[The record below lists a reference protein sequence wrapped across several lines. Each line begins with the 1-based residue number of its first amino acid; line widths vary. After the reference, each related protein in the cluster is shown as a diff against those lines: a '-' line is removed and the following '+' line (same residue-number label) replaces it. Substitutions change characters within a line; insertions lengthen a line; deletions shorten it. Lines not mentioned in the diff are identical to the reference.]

1 MTVGQSKNDDGSWP
15 YADTAQAIEKMGAKH
30 VDTSVDI
37 SYDCHYNLTLMK
49 LCVLILTTLQL

>member
-1 MTVGQSKNDDGSWP
+1 MGFYSTQVLGKGEVTVGQSKNDDGSWP

-37 SYDCHYNLTLMK
+37 SCGYYYA
-49 LCVLILTTLQL
+49 I